1 VILDELL
8 EYYNQILG
16 QASPVLLPENTVH
29 TFCKALAGKKAGPLL
44 PPAGRR
50 EAVRLPA
57 TPLAAAG
64 AARVCSLALPPAVSD
79 ALKCLD
85 EQKGGLTLT
94 GLLFSAFG
102 KAVLEEFGLP
112 EVTIDVEFHGRPQQ
126 KELPDLSRSVAWW
139 ATTVP
144 VHLPLHQAD
153 PGACSTL
160 LRATAEYANHVNAG
174 GGGARHFSE
183 RPDIR
188 FNYLGHFPEQFGNGG
203 IRMRPSPFNPGP
215 TRSKNAQQ
223 EYRLFFTARY
233 IGGQVVADIQYH
245 TAKVAPG
252 SIDSLAER
260 FFGQLTSFLRR
271 EQYDC
276 GPARMAR
283 LDSNLPSVGQP
294 LHRPEFSHA
303 LAQAAGRRNVFVTGA
318 TGFLG
323 VHLVKELLRD
333 RDVHVS
339 CLVRG
344 ESRHEA
350 EARFEACFRHYFN
363 ALPAES
369 RRRIRVITGDL
380 LLPDFGMSP
389 RAYAALAD
397 EADLVV
403 HAAAD
408 INLIREYGELVP
420 INIGATKKIVDFA
433 RTGKRKEVHYVSTLA
448 VSGYA
453 AGERHSRFTEDDFEC
468 GQLFVSAYEKTKF
481 EAEKIV
487 RDFLAAGGNGRIYR
501 SSHIAADSVS
511 SRFQRNTGQNRIFQ
525 MLKGMLLLKQIPR
538 NYAETVSF
546 SYVDV
551 VARGMAHAC
560 LGVLGGGSACLHLEN
575 AQSVSFVNMA
585 GMLKEMGYD
594 VEPVDLTT

>member
-1 VILDELL
+1 
-8 EYYNQILG
+8 
-16 QASPVLLPENTVH
+16 
-29 TFCKALAGKKAGPLL
+29 
-44 PPAGRR
+44 
-50 EAVRLPA
+50 
-57 TPLAAAG
+57 
-64 AARVCSLALPPAVSD
+64 
-79 ALKCLD
+79 
-85 EQKGGLTLT
+85 
-94 GLLFSAFG
+94 
-102 KAVLEEFGLP
+102 
-112 EVTIDVEFHGRPQQ
+112 
-126 KELPDLSRSVAWW
+126 
-139 ATTVP
+139 
-144 VHLPLHQAD
+144 LHQADD

-160 LRATAEYANHVNAG
+160 LRTTAEYANNVNG
-174 GGGARHFSE
+174 VGSVARHFSE

-188 FNYLGHFPEQFGNGG
+188 FNYLGHFSDQFGNGA

-223 EYRLFFTARY
+223 EYRLFFTARH
-233 IGGQVVADIQYH
+233 IGGQVIADIQYH
-245 TAKVAPG
+245 TSKVAPG

-260 FFGQLTSFLRR
+260 FFGQLTAFLRS

-283 LDSNLPSVGQP
+283 LDSNVPSVGQP
-294 LHRPEFSHA
+294 LHCPDFDRA
-303 LAQAAGRRNVFVTGA
+303 LAHPAGKRNVFVTGA

-323 VHLVKELLRD
+323 IHLVKELLRD

-350 EARFEACFRHYFN
+350 EARLEECFRHYFS

-369 RRRIRVITGDL
+369 RRRIRVIPGDL

-420 INIGATKKIVDFA
+420 INIGATKKIVNFA

-453 AGERHSRFTEDDFEC
+453 AGERHRRFNEDDFDC
-468 GQLFVSAYEKTKF
+468 GQLFVSAYEETKF

-487 RDFLAAGGNGRIYR
+487 REFLAAGGSGRIYR
-501 SSHIAADSVS
+501 SGHIAADSVS
-511 SRFQRNTGQNRIFQ
+511 SRFQRNAGQNRIFQ
-525 MLKGMLLLKQIPR
+525 VLKGILLLKQIPR
-538 NYAETVSF
+538 NYTETVSF

-560 LGVLGGGSACLHLEN
+560 LGFLEGGSACLHLEN
-575 AQSVSFVNMA
+575 AQSVSFVTIA
-585 GMLKEMGYD
+585 EMLKAIGYD
-594 VEPVDLTT
+594 VEPVDLATFRASVATFQGSKKDREVVDLMSTWIERYIHFPRRTEYAQGNTLDVLARSGLYFPKADFEWFTNLMHEGIKAGYFQAPAVPAELDFELLQ